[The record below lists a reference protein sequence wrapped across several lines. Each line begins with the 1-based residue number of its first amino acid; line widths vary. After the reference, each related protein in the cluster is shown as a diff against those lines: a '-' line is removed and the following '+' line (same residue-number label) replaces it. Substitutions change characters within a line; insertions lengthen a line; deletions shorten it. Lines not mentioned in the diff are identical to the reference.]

1 MSVKRHGR
9 VVDGES
15 TGVICGLGV
24 LKMLNRGWNSK
35 IDGGVNL

>member
-15 TGVICGLGV
+15 AGVICSLDV
-24 LKMLNRGWNSK
+24 LKMLNRGG
-35 IDGGVNL
+35 IQRLMVG